1 MFGQDHMTSSR
12 IYRDLLKRSLCPY
25 RIHSALHLGLS
36 YECSPLNMLQDLK
49 TKAVEFLLRE
59 SWLAKRKNHLQA
71 ITCWSNPYPWNLLT
85 KVWDNGPS
93 CSTLR
98 GEDSL
103 APAGFHFQAS
113 PHGHANWCAQSHAEA
128 MKTAQQNWR
137 GNSEDQA
144 LSNFCQV
151 TPNGIGCCSWR
162 GFIGPLQVGKLQ
174 VRISLWESRRAHFI
188 SDQTICSPLSSGP
201 GLICRINRDQMTE
214 SWASTQ
220 KQEVSFPTNEHLLQ
234 QCRNLPHF
242 FTRIQG
248 TTVPF

>member
-1 MFGQDHMTSSR
+1 MFGQHHMTSSR
-12 IYRDLLKRSLCPY
+12 MYRDLLKGSLRPY
-25 RIHSALHLGLS
+25 RIHSTLHLGLS

-49 TKAVEFLLRE
+49 TKAVEFRLRE

-71 ITCWSNPYPWNLLT
+71 IRCWSNPYPWNLLT

-103 APAGFHFQAS
+103 APASLHFQAS
-113 PHGHANWCAQSHAEA
+113 PHGHANWCAQSHAA
-128 MKTAQQNWR
+128 MKTAQQNW

-162 GFIGPLQVGKLQ
+162 GFIGPLQVGRLQ
-174 VRISLWESRRAHFI
+174 VGIFEISSSAVFPLRKSTCAFYFRPNNLQPPLLWTRT
-188 SDQTICSPLSSGP
+188 DLSH
-201 GLICRINRDQMTE
+201 Q
-214 SWASTQ
+214 SWPNDWILGIHPEAGS
-220 KQEVSFPTNEHLLQ
+220 
-234 QCRNLPHF
+234 
-242 FTRIQG
+242 
-248 TTVPF
+248 